1 MQAVTVQALRTE
13 AVGVMY
19 SIIVPNFSRRN
30 LDIRRY
36 LREFIIH
43 YCCVYVVLEMFHA
56 LKRHTRILFI
66 VSGCPEE

>member
-30 LDIRRY
+30 LDIRI

-66 VSGCPEE
+66 ISGCPEE